1 MDIVIRIKTGF
12 FEKTPYRLA
21 FEKDELRLAPVGSD
35 GVETIILDK
44 KDIRSVTLTERG
56 SLELEIQTRAERYF
70 GVLEDGCPMYAAVN
84 YFKEHLNVNI
94 TCEYKGGDKNA

>member
-44 KDIRSVTLTERG
+44 KDIRSVTLTER
-56 SLELEIQTRAERYF
+56 
-70 GVLEDGCPMYAAVN
+70 
-84 YFKEHLNVNI
+84 
-94 TCEYKGGDKNA
+94 